1 MRKCALFFCKRQKKL
16 PKAERK
22 AVYSRNVVQQH
33 VTIPIYFVIDLPIF
47 RTSVMNIPMSD
58 FLTAFPLFPVL
69 LSLKIA
75 GAATVTALITGLAAA
90 RFQAGRR
97 SPASRIMDALCTLPM
112 VLPPTV
118 LGWALVMLLGR
129 RGLLGPWLSSLGIEL
144 MFSPRGAVV
153 AASVAVFPLVYKS
166 SRAAL
171 ELVDPGFEQTART
184 LGASEAKIF
193 FLISLPLAWRGILS
207 GTVLAFARGMG
218 EFGATLMIAGNIPG
232 RTQTLSLAVYDAFQS
247 GNDAELLALAMLSC
261 VLCLVVLT
269 VADALLAGGGR
280 R

>member
-1 MRKCALFFCKRQKKL
+1 
-16 PKAERK
+16 
-22 AVYSRNVVQQH
+22 
-33 VTIPIYFVIDLPIF
+33 
-47 RTSVMNIPMSD
+47 MSD
-58 FLTAFPLFPVL
+58 IMIAFPLFPVL
-69 LSLKIA
+69 LSFKVA
-75 GAATVTALITGLAAA
+75 GAATVTALITGVAAA
-90 RFQAGRR
+90 RLQAGRR

-118 LGWALVMLLGR
+118 LGYGLVMLVGK

-144 MFSPRGAVV
+144 MFSPQGAVV

-171 ELVDPGFEQTART
+171 ELVDPKFEQTART
-184 LGASEAKIF
+184 LGASEVKIF
-193 FLISLPLAWRGILS
+193 FLVSLPLAWRGILS
-207 GTVLAFARGMG
+207 GAVLAFARGMG

-247 GNDAELLALAMLSC
+247 GNDAELLGLALLSC
-261 VLCLVVLT
+261 LLCLAVLT
-269 VADALLAGGGR
+269 AADFLLAGGGR